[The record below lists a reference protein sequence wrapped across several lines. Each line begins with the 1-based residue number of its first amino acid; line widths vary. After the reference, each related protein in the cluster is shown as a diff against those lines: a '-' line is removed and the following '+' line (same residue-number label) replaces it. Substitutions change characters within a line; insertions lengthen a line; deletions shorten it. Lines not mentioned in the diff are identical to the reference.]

1 MSARDRE
8 QYAKRRNA
16 VLERKRAQWR
26 ATHPVPD
33 WLCGACR
40 GKTRTQ
46 WCRRCR
52 ATVSHRAHTE
62 PHPDY
67 VSRAEAKVSAETG
80 KPRNQFGPAEHR
92 LVTLTLVQ
100 WARER
105 QPNGPL
111 KDYSPD
117 YRKYEGTGR

>member
-1 MSARDRE
+1 VSARDRE
-8 QYAKRRNA
+8 QYAKRRDA
-16 VLERKRAQWR
+16 VLERKRARWR

-67 VSRAEAKVSAETG
+67 VSRAEAEVSAETG
-80 KPRNQFGPAEHR
+80 KPRVKFGPAEHR
-92 LVTLTLVQ
+92 LVTLRLVQ

-105 QPNGPL
+105 TPGAFA
-111 KDYSPD
+111 DYSPD